1 MMCGLITPRQF
12 GPTILIPYLYLILL
26 ISSSNPLPA
35 SPAGEKPALNKVAS
49 LSQEVEDGKGKSE
62 PAPAHLGIIEETWP
76 FLVERLMEDA

>member
-1 MMCGLITPRQF
+1 MNKMTVEKVYAGGR
-12 GPTILIPYLYLILL
+12 LIP
-26 ISSSNPLPA
+26 SEEQPHRDGEEPAKA